1 VLQNEQFIF
10 TGMCRGAQISVEK
23 LQGVKYTCS
32 YKQTNGKRWGNLEQG

>member
-32 YKQTNGKRWGNLEQG
+32 YKQMAKRWGNLEQG